1 MSVSESEAF
10 KAMENLY
17 REFKNGTL
25 DQEVYDQI
33 ENMAPGWVVHVEAE
47 LAKSKKEEFN
57 YDMLHTEPAAILKEI
72 DTLASQSTDD
82 ETLSHLASMAK
93 MVFALQTQYEAY
105 SHALKIDAFSF
116 EAPIMFL
123 AERMN
128 IIRSKPLFK
137 ETLDIF
143 ESINKLIEINPDLN
157 GNNTLT
163 EIWFQTAN
171 AQDRL
176 EIIDAYYKEN
186 VPEALR

>member
-1 MSVSESEAF
+1 MMEQELF
-10 KAMENLY
+10 GFLEEFYHKYKA
-17 REFKNGTL
+17 GTL
-25 DQEVYDQI
+25 EEEMLKKLND
-33 ENMAPGWVVHVEAE
+33 MAPDWVEHVESE
-47 LAKSKKEEFN
+47 LAKSQPTEFD

-72 DTLASQSTDD
+72 DNLTAESTED
-82 ETLSHLASMAK
+82 EILSHLASMAK

-105 SHALKIDAFSF
+105 SHALKIDSFSF
-116 EAPIMFL
+116 EPPIMFL

-143 ESINKLIEINPDLN
+143 ESISKLVQINPDLN
-157 GNNTLT
+157 GNDTLT

-176 EIIDAYYKEN
+176 EIIDAYYEEN